1 MYEDFLKEK
10 QYITNVSPRT
20 LEWYNQAL
28 GWWDGD
34 VKKTVIR
41 MREAGLKPRS
51 INSYRTAINSYL
63 HWLSGSDKKCSP
75 QCPHQTIPRMKDEQ
89 RVLPT
94 FKPEDIQ
101 AILRWKPKNRC
112 ERRLH
117 TLTLMLVD
125 TGCRISELLGLRW
138 S

>member
-75 QCPHQTIPRMKDEQ
+75 QCPHPTIPKMKDEQ

-101 AILRWKPKNRC
+101 VILHWKRQLV
-112 ERRLH
+112 RLAV
-117 TLTLMLVD
+117 TQ
-125 TGCRISELLGLRW
+125 LRQLE
-138 S
+138 